1 MSICAQLEASFLY
14 ITFTCFLIILPP
26 AQEPIQTTRNHTPRK
41 SFPQPITPRAGNFLP
56 ECIAV
61 ETEDVLSQESLTS
74 QRHPAVKNHTCH
86 AWALLSLQDHG
97 MAQSAAV
104 TSQYHTTSPVDIGGE
119 IGTPGLAR
127 QSLTS
132 LNRLETP
139 IQVQCAVGVPQ
150 PLQPS
155 AIPSVVERLSGK
167 GFSVDDLG
175 KPIISG
181 ETVCFPLSAGA
192 FTYLFSC
199 L

>member
-14 ITFTCFLIILPP
+14 ITFTFFLIILSP

-41 SFPQPITPRAGNFLP
+41 SFPKPVIPGNFLP

-61 ETEDVLSQESLTS
+61 ETGDVLSQESLTS
-74 QRHPAVKNHTCH
+74 QRHPAAKSHTCH
-86 AWALLSLQDHG
+86 AWALLSPQDHG

-104 TSQYHTTSPVDIGGE
+104 TSQYHTVSPVDIGGE

-127 QSLTS
+127 QSMTP

-139 IQVQCAVGVPQ
+139 TQVQCAVGVPR

-155 AIPSVVERLSGK
+155 AIPSVVERPSGK
-167 GFSVDDLG
+167 GFGVDALG

-181 ETVCFPLSAGA
+181 ETVCLPLLVGA

>member
-1 MSICAQLEASFLY
+1 
-14 ITFTCFLIILPP
+14 
-26 AQEPIQTTRNHTPRK
+26 
-41 SFPQPITPRAGNFLP
+41 
-56 ECIAV
+56 
-61 ETEDVLSQESLTS
+61 
-74 QRHPAVKNHTCH
+74 
-86 AWALLSLQDHG
+86 

-104 TSQYHTTSPVDIGGE
+104 TSQYHTTSPVDISGE

-132 LNRLETP
+132 LNRLETL
-139 IQVQCAVGVPQ
+139 IQVQCAVGVPR